1 MDELQVSEYARFQV
15 GGQQD
20 SKKGKEGGERGRGGG
35 EVGERESGRRDR
47 GMSGMS
53 RSSERFWRDIVG

>member
-1 MDELQVSEYARFQV
+1 
-15 GGQQD
+15 
-20 SKKGKEGGERGRGGG
+20 
-35 EVGERESGRRDR
+35 VGERESGRRDR